1 MGHLGVRVW
10 ILLMASLA
18 MAAPR
23 ATRAEGQA
31 QPVNASDLAPIPA
44 KALMTFAAYG
54 DIPYE
59 IKLPNGRTDDQV
71 LFEDITPALRQRID
85 IPFVINL
92 GDLGRPESTCND
104 GWLQKTQTF
113 WETKLVKPV
122 FYTPGDNDWA
132 DCDRLNLKVRQSE
145 NGRLQHLR
153 NIFFSR
159 PKNVTPVWKLEQV
172 QAILARD
179 PTLTSPDNTL
189 EAVRRV
195 VAMDSSQFARDW
207 HYETEPGLPENAI
220 WMRDGVLF
228 VTLHFISTDNG
239 RSEIYID
246 DPKKA
251 LALVDERDR
260 QDKSWLNRAFAQAQQ
275 SSVKALVVATQL
287 DPFGPAKKQETSLA
301 HCLNNPAYAGL
312 CRQIE
317 TLAAALGK
325 PVLFLH
331 GDTNA
336 YCLDQPFEQTKNIWR
351 LNAPGDFKYIDASVI
366 KVFPDRPNQPFQAT
380 GLLSGE
386 PAPAVCDY
394 SP

>member
-1 MGHLGVRVW
+1 MVDWRKRSWLV
-10 ILLMASLA
+10 LMLFFALVF
-18 MAAPR
+18 PR
-23 ATRAEGQA
+23 ATRAEA
-31 QPVNASDLAPIPA
+31 PA
-44 KALMTFAAYG
+44 KAAIPPDSPPRPAQPQLTFAAYG

-71 LFEDITPALRQRID
+71 LFEDITPALRQRQD
-85 IPFVINL
+85 IPFIINL
-92 GDLGRPESTCND
+92 GDLGRTESTCNNN
-104 GWLQKTQTF
+104 WLRKTQVF
-113 WETKLVKPV
+113 WETKLVIPV

-172 QAILARD
+172 QAILARN
-179 PTLTSPDNTL
+179 PQLKYPDTTL
-189 EAVRRV
+189 EAIRRV
-195 VAMDSSQFARDW
+195 VAMDPSQFARDW
-207 HYETEPGLPENAI
+207 HYETEPELPENAI
-220 WMRDGVLF
+220 WMRNGVLF

-260 QDKSWLNRAFAQAQQ
+260 QDKRWLNRAFEQAKQLNA
-275 SSVKALVVATQL
+275 KAVVVATQL
-287 DPFGPAKKQETSLA
+287 DPFGPEKKQETSLA
-301 HCLNNPAYAGL
+301 HCLSNPAYAGL
-312 CRQIE
+312 CRQVE
-317 TLAAALGK
+317 TLAAAWGK

-336 YCLDQPFEQTKNIWR
+336 YCLDQPFQQTKNIWR
-351 LNAPGDFKYIDASVI
+351 LNAPGDYKYIDASVI
-366 KVFPDRPNQPFQAT
+366 KVFPEDPTHPFQAT

>member
-1 MGHLGVRVW
+1 MVNLRRRSWLVLM
-10 ILLMASLA
+10 LLFALVV
-18 MAAPR
+18 PR
-23 ATRAEGQA
+23 ATKAE
-31 QPVNASDLAPIPA
+31 SPA
-44 KALMTFAAYG
+44 KAAITPDSPQVPAQLLLTFAAYG

-71 LFEDITPALRQRID
+71 LFEDIAPALRQRQD
-85 IPFVINL
+85 IPFIINL

-104 GWLQKTQTF
+104 GWLRKTKVF

-145 NGRLQHLR
+145 DGRLQHLR

-172 QAILARD
+172 QAILARN
-179 PTLTSPDNTL
+179 PQLNYPDTTL
-189 EAVRRV
+189 EAIRRV
-195 VAMDSSQFARDW
+195 VAMDPSQFARDW
-207 HYETEPGLPENAI
+207 HYETEPELPENAI
-220 WMRDGVLF
+220 WMRNGVLF
-228 VTLHFISTDNG
+228 VTLHYISTDNG
-239 RSEIYID
+239 RSEIYLD

-260 QDKSWLNRAFAQAQQ
+260 QDKSWLNRAFEKAQRTN
-275 SSVKALVVATQL
+275 VKAVVVATQL
-287 DPFGPAKKQETSLA
+287 DPFGPEKKQETSLA

-312 CRQIE
+312 CRQVE
-317 TLAAALGK
+317 TLSAALGK

-336 YCLDQPFEQTKNIWR
+336 YCLDQPFEKTKNIWR
-351 LNAPGDFKYIDASVI
+351 LNAPGDYKYIDASVI
-366 KVFPDRPNQPFQAT
+366 KVFPEDPTHPFQAT
-380 GLLSGE
+380 GLLSGK
-386 PAPAVCDY
+386 PAPDVCDY